1 MVKYTQKEVR
11 GCLNSVLQKG
21 EIMLLAVSLVMG
33 LLGAWIAVT
42 ALFFVI
48 LIWRTLLGLH
58 EKEQLF
64 IDDGGSHLANEQ
76 AKVYQK
82 MDRLK
87 PYFLGSLFAS
97 VVLGLTTF
105 GAWIFQQLR

>member
-1 MVKYTQKEVR
+1 M
-11 GCLNSVLQKG
+11 NSVLQKG
-21 EIMLLAVSLVMG
+21 EIMLLDVSLVRG
-33 LLGAWIAVT
+33 LLGAWFAVT

-48 LIWRTLLGLH
+48 WIWRTMLGLH
-58 EKEQLF
+58 EEEQLH
-64 IDDGGSHLANEQ
+64 IDDGGSHLAKDQ
-76 AKVYQK
+76 AEIFKKV
-82 MDRLK
+82 DRLK